1 MRTTCIFAALALLLA
16 GCSSTAGK
24 GQPISATLENT
35 PIGTATIPVSDAQ
48 APASP
53 AEKVALN
60 EAPLP
65 VYSSPK
71 LVLVHL
77 AAYINDKGEAFPET
91 YKYVLED
98 GGHWNIDALNHPERA
113 YIPAENSLKP
123 QAAPNVLWGTIAPG
137 TVAPPA
143 PADQVPTRKLFD
155 MDQVRITG
163 FFDRADEPKA
173 REEADRLGGNFGTPV
188 VIYDND
194 LGWIIVPQSAL
205 TPVAG
210 ISHAGPIQ
218 VAPSTTPS
226 PQPTPNAD
234 NDVR

>member
-1 MRTTCIFAALALLLA
+1 MRTTFISAALALLLA

-24 GQPISATLENT
+24 GRPISATIENT
-35 PIGTATIPVSDAQ
+35 PIGTATIPVPDAQ
-48 APASP
+48 APAPPS
-53 AEKVALN
+53 EKVALN
-60 EAPLP
+60 EAPMP
-65 VYSSPK
+65 VYTSPK

-91 YKYVLED
+91 YKYVLEE

-123 QAAPNVLWGTIAPG
+123 QAAPNVIWGTIAPG

-143 PADQVPTRKLFD
+143 PADLVPTRKLFD

-173 REEADRLGGNFGTPV
+173 RAEADRLGGSFGTPV
-188 VIYDND
+188 VLYDND

-210 ISHAGPIQ
+210 ISHAGSMQ
-218 VAPSTTPS
+218 T
-226 PQPTPNAD
+226 QPTITAPAPTPANAD